1 MPTCK
6 QISLKQ
12 AEFVLCTAPMYAFEP
27 PACKTRQAPP
37 SLNPLQ
43 ARYLLPFEQLHTSP
57 SLTHTSSSCARKYYY
72 PGFTNE
78 NPRHREIKAEHFKA
92 PQLIKM
98 TGKWVS
104 KLFRYL
110 WSLRIIILLK
120 VTQGVYGWPTT
131 WTQISSVPLQHLN
144 HKAISAFQFNT
155 GQTWSACKLVTSG
168 RNLLLHHIM

>member
-1 MPTCK
+1 MSPLTRPASSRAAAHF
-6 QISLKQ
+6 QSL
-12 AEFVLCTAPMYAFEP
+12 L
-27 PACKTRQAPP
+27 
-37 SLNPLQ
+37 
-43 ARYLLPFEQLHTSP
+43 
-57 SLTHTSSSCARKYYY
+57 HTSSSGAGKYYY
-72 PGFTNE
+72 PGFPNE

-92 PQLIKM
+92 SQLIKM

-144 HKAISAFQFNT
+144 HKAIFAFQFNT
-155 GQTWSACKLVTSG
+155 GQTWSSCKLVTKG
-168 RNLLLHHIM
+168 WNLSLCHIMELSISTLQDKQQCI